1 MWIALVVG
9 IVAGWALLAVLI
21 ALAMGRAVRVADQ
34 RRPKVRRPAR
44 TALGRTVQ
52 LMTGQIPVIGARTLK
67 AVTGAIP
74 IIRPR
79 NG

>member
-9 IVAGWALLAVLI
+9 IVAGWALLAVLV
-21 ALAMGRAVRVADQ
+21 ALAMGRAVRVAEQ
-34 RRPKVRRPAR
+34 RRPRARRPAR
-44 TALGRTVQ
+44 TVLGRTVQ
-52 LMTGQIPVIGARTLK
+52 LMTGQIPVMGARTLK
-67 AVTGAIP
+67 AVTGAVP